1 MAAIGIEMR
10 KAMQRKTVRG
20 VITVEMSYLIP
31 LILLVFILII
41 ETAFYFHDKNI
52 LLGAAAETAVV
63 GAQAERWPGKKGKI
77 DLSAF
82 CQERIQGKLILFS
95 DTEIS
100 DSVSRD
106 WVRIEIAAA
115 KGKRKLHI
123 VQKAAI
129 VEPEKK
135 IRRKRICFRQ
145 NMNQN

>member
-63 GAQAERWPGKKGKI
+63 GAQAERCRVKK
-77 DLSAF
+77 
-82 CQERIQGKLILFS
+82 EKLICLHF
-95 DTEIS
+95 
-100 DSVSRD
+100 
-106 WVRIEIAAA
+106 VR
-115 KGKRKLHI
+115 KG
-123 VQKAAI
+123 
-129 VEPEKK
+129 
-135 IRRKRICFRQ
+135 FRG
-145 NMNQN
+145 N